1 MSESSSDE
9 VLLDCSS
16 LPPLARADLQTFL
29 ERQPEVQS
37 FTRRLHITDTLLNP
51 DTQGLVSP
59 RFDLVVHLAGPP
71 LQRGANREA
80 GATILKKVAEW
91 EQANRPRVAEDSNR
105 DQ

>member
-1 MSESSSDE
+1 MNESSSDE

-16 LPPLARADLQTFL
+16 LPPLVRARLQTFL

-37 FTRRLHITDTLLNP
+37 VTRRLHITDTLRNP

-71 LQRGANREA
+71 SPGGVNREA
-80 GATILKKVAEW
+80 GAKILRKVAEW
-91 EQANRPRVAEDSNR
+91 EKANRPRIADASSR
-105 DQ
+105 GQ